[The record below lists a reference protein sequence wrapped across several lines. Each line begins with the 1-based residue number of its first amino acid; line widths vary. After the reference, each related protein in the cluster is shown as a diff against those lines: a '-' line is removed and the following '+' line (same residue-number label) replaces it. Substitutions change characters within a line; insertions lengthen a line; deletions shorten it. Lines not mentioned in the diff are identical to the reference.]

1 MGVSELGVIPGYVDA
16 AVGAETLTFWLC
28 SGMYLCRR
36 MNLLTHIVRLL
47 YLPPYLCR
55 LMMSALL
62 LYHLQQTN
70 SGMRTISEIL
80 HLQEHPR
87 IAK

>member
-1 MGVSELGVIPGYVDA
+1 MGVSEFDVMPGYVDA
-16 AVGAETLTFWLC
+16 AVGVETLTLWLC

-36 MNLLTHIVRLL
+36 MNLLTRIIRLL
-47 YLPPYLCR
+47 YLPQYLCR

-70 SGMRTISEIL
+70 SRMRTISGKS
-80 HLQEHPR
+80 HLQPY
-87 IAK
+87 